1 MKRRQ
6 KVYHRKKWYFLL
18 VVDLEL
24 EPVHCCYYAYGRN
37 CTTVHVL
44 YNTAVTVI
52 VERLCVTIN

>member
-1 MKRRQ
+1 M
-6 KVYHRKKWYFLL
+6 VLSFST

-37 CTTVHVL
+37 CATVCMIHVCT
-44 YNTAVTVI
+44 YIHDMYTAVTAAN

>member
-37 CTTVHVL
+37 CATVQHCRHS
-44 YNTAVTVI
+44 NCRETVCYI
-52 VERLCVTIN
+52 